1 MSTTIEGKE
10 QPKGDVSDKDPFD
23 NNKYVI
29 TKTVSK
35 GLLNI
40 SLLTNN
46 SNQLRRLISE
56 GVEKTT
62 IQWLSVVLILLS
74 IALQITMA
82 IMAVFVGKEDINFER
97 HQGKATKLN
106 RTLLILAILTIV
118 INVLITSF
126 STYKIIC
133 V

>member
-1 MSTTIEGKE
+1 MIEGE
-10 QPKGDVSDKDPFD
+10 EHPKGDVSDKDPFD
-23 NNKYVI
+23 NNKYAI

-46 SNQLRRLISE
+46 SNQLRRLISV
-56 GVEKTT
+56 GVEKTA
-62 IQWLSVVLILLS
+62 IQWLSVGLILLS
-74 IALQITMA
+74 IFLQITMA

-97 HQGKATKLN
+97 HHEKATKLN

-118 INVLITSF
+118 INILIISF
-126 STYKIIC
+126 NT
-133 V
+133 

>member
-1 MSTTIEGKE
+1 MIEGKG
-10 QPKGDVSDKDPFD
+10 QSKGDGTDKDPFD

-97 HQGKATKLN
+97 HQEKATKLN

-126 STYKIIC
+126 ST
-133 V
+133 

>member
-1 MSTTIEGKE
+1 MIEGKG
-10 QPKGDVSDKDPFD
+10 QSKGDVTDKDPFD

-97 HQGKATKLN
+97 HQEKATKLN
-106 RTLLILAILTIV
+106 MTLLILAILTIV

-126 STYKIIC
+126 ST
-133 V
+133 

>member
-1 MSTTIEGKE
+1 MIEGKG

-29 TKTVSK
+29 SKTVSK

-74 IALQITMA
+74 IALQIAMA

-97 HQGKATKLN
+97 HQEKATKLN
-106 RTLLILAILTIV
+106 RTLLILAISTIV

-126 STYKIIC
+126 ST
-133 V
+133 

>member
-1 MSTTIEGKE
+1 MIEGKE
-10 QPKGDVSDKDPFD
+10 QPKGDVSDKIPFD

-46 SNQLRRLISE
+46 SNQLRRLISG
-56 GVEKTT
+56 GVEKTS

-82 IMAVFVGKEDINFER
+82 IMAVFLGKEDINFER
-97 HQGKATKLN
+97 RQEKATKLN

-126 STYKIIC
+126 ST
-133 V
+133 

>member
-1 MSTTIEGKE
+1 MIEGE
-10 QPKGDVSDKDPFD
+10 EHLKGDVSDKDPFD
-23 NNKYVI
+23 NNKYAI
-29 TKTVSK
+29 TKTVTK

-46 SNQLRRLISE
+46 SNQLRRLISV
-56 GVEKTT
+56 GVEKTA

-74 IALQITMA
+74 IFLQITMA

-97 HQGKATKLN
+97 HHAKATKLN

-118 INVLITSF
+118 INILITSF
-126 STYKIIC
+126 NT
-133 V
+133 

>member
-1 MSTTIEGKE
+1 MIEGKG
-10 QPKGDVSDKDPFD
+10 QSKGDVTDKDPFD

-29 TKTVSK
+29 SKTVSK

-40 SLLTNN
+40 SLLTEN

-74 IALQITMA
+74 ISLQITMA

-97 HQGKATKLN
+97 HQEKATKLN
-106 RTLLILAILTIV
+106 RSLLILSIPTIV

-126 STYKIIC
+126 ST
-133 V
+133 

>member
-1 MSTTIEGKE
+1 MIEGNG
-10 QPKGDVSDKDPFD
+10 QPKGDASDKDPFD

-74 IALQITMA
+74 IVLQITMA

-97 HQGKATKLN
+97 HQEKATKLN
-106 RTLLILAILTIV
+106 RTLLILSIPTIV

-126 STYKIIC
+126 ST
-133 V
+133 

>member
-1 MSTTIEGKE
+1 MIEGKE
-10 QPKGDVSDKDPFD
+10 QPKGDVSDKIPFD

-56 GVEKTT
+56 GVEKAS

-97 HQGKATKLN
+97 HQEKATKLN

-126 STYKIIC
+126 ST
-133 V
+133 

>member
-1 MSTTIEGKE
+1 MIEGKG

-23 NNKYVI
+23 NDKYVI

-40 SLLTNN
+40 SLLANN
-46 SNQLRRLISE
+46 SNQLRMLISE

-74 IALQITMA
+74 IVLQITMA

-97 HQGKATKLN
+97 HQEKATKLN
-106 RTLLILAILTIV
+106 RTLLILAIPTIV

-126 STYKIIC
+126 ST
-133 V
+133 

>member
-1 MSTTIEGKE
+1 MIEGKG
-10 QPKGDVSDKDPFD
+10 QSKGDVTDKDPFD

-29 TKTVSK
+29 SKTVSK

-40 SLLTNN
+40 SLLTEN

-74 IALQITMA
+74 ISLQITMA

-97 HQGKATKLN
+97 HQEKATKLN

-118 INVLITSF
+118 INVLLTSF
-126 STYKIIC
+126 ST
-133 V
+133 

>member
-1 MSTTIEGKE
+1 MIEGKE

-97 HQGKATKLN
+97 HQEKATKLN
-106 RTLLILAILTIV
+106 RTLLILSIPTIV

-126 STYKIIC
+126 ST
-133 V
+133 

>member
-1 MSTTIEGKE
+1 MIEGKG
-10 QPKGDVSDKDPFD
+10 QSKGDVTDKDPFD

-82 IMAVFVGKEDINFER
+82 IMAVFVGKEDINVER
-97 HQGKATKLN
+97 HQEKATKLN

-126 STYKIIC
+126 ST
-133 V
+133 

>member
-1 MSTTIEGKE
+1 MIEGKG
-10 QPKGDVSDKDPFD
+10 QSKGDVTDKDPFD

-97 HQGKATKLN
+97 HQEKATKLN

-126 STYKIIC
+126 ST
-133 V
+133 

>member
-1 MSTTIEGKE
+1 MIEGKG
-10 QPKGDVSDKDPFD
+10 QSKGDLTDKDPFD

-97 HQGKATKLN
+97 HQEKATKLN

-126 STYKIIC
+126 ST
-133 V
+133 

>member
-1 MSTTIEGKE
+1 MIEGKG
-10 QPKGDVSDKDPFD
+10 QSKGDLTDKDPFD

-82 IMAVFVGKEDINFER
+82 IMAVFVGKEDINVER
-97 HQGKATKLN
+97 HQEKATKLN

-126 STYKIIC
+126 ST
-133 V
+133 

>member
-1 MSTTIEGKE
+1 MIEGKGK
-10 QPKGDVSDKDPFD
+10 PKGDASDKDPFD
-23 NNKYVI
+23 NNKYAI

-40 SLLTNN
+40 SLLTEN

-74 IALQITMA
+74 IVLQITMA

-97 HQGKATKLN
+97 HQEKATKLN
-106 RTLLILAILTIV
+106 RTLLILSIPTIV

-126 STYKIIC
+126 ST
-133 V
+133 

>member
-1 MSTTIEGKE
+1 MIEGKGK
-10 QPKGDVSDKDPFD
+10 PKGDASDKDPFD
-23 NNKYVI
+23 NNKNVI

-35 GLLNI
+35 GLLNM

-46 SNQLRRLISE
+46 SNQLRMLISE

-97 HQGKATKLN
+97 HQEKATKLN
-106 RTLLILAILTIV
+106 RTLLILSIPTIV

-126 STYKIIC
+126 ST
-133 V
+133 

>member
-1 MSTTIEGKE
+1 MIEGKG
-10 QPKGDVSDKDPFD
+10 QSKGDVTDKDPFD

-97 HQGKATKLN
+97 HQEKATKLN
-106 RTLLILAILTIV
+106 RTLLILSIPTIV

-126 STYKIIC
+126 ST
-133 V
+133 